1 MQIQNHKYTQKLIL
15 YLKNLNDFNPYLS
28 FNQVSRINQFG
39 NNYYDPQQKRVVI
52 DLSNFD
58 YALSITYTYN
68 LTDE

>member
-1 MQIQNHKYTQKLIL
+1 MKIL
-15 YLKNLNDFNPYLS
+15 SYSNSYFG
-28 FNQVSRINQFG
+28 FNQLNRINQFG